1 MKINTVGKGFSVAER
16 AYFAGFLDADGA
28 IMATIEKHQEKKF
41 GYRVRITLK
50 ITQADEKVLRWF
62 LNRSH
67 VGYIRKN
74 RTTFDWIVRDQKIIK
89 DLLKILIPYL
99 RVKRKQAKKAIKII
113 ESKVK
118 SYKDLKS
125 IALQADSL
133 SQLNVRSK
141 NRRKNFASMIQENFS
156 RND

>member
-1 MKINTVGKGFSVAER
+1 MKINTVGKRFSVAER
-16 AYFAGFLDADGA
+16 AYFAGFLDADGS
-28 IMATIEKHQEKKF
+28 IMATIEKHLEKKF

-50 ITQADEKVLRWF
+50 ITQADKRILEWF
-62 LNRSH
+62 FNKSY

-74 RTTFDWIVRDQKIIK
+74 RTAFDWIVRDQKTIK
-89 DLLKILIPYL
+89 VLLEMLLPYL
-99 RVKRKQAKKAIKII
+99 KVKRIQAEKAIKIL
-113 ESKVK
+113 ESKIE

-125 IALQADSL
+125 VALIADSL
-133 SQLNVRSK
+133 SRLNVRSK